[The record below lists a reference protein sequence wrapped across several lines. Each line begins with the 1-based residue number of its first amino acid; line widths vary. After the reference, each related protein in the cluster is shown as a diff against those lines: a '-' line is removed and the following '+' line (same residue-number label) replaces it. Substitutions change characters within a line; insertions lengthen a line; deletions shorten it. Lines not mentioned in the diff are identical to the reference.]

1 MTLTIN
7 HAVNYHCCVS
17 HLRRDETKGRGKK
30 RRKRDEKEKERI
42 MLPSIEGIFSISPS
56 HSCSTQTLIVFS
68 AHFLNLFNLCYVV
81 SCSPKIEIL
90 KLKVE
95 VNVKLKLFG
104 TVLLLQRVNF
114 GSWIV

>member
-1 MTLTIN
+1 MTLAIN

-42 MLPSIEGIFSISPS
+42 MLPSIEGIFSITSS
-56 HSCSTQTLIVFS
+56 HSSSTQTLIVFS

-81 SCSPKIEIL
+81 SCSPKL
-90 KLKVE
+90 KY
-95 VNVKLKLFG
+95 
-104 TVLLLQRVNF
+104 
-114 GSWIV
+114 